1 MRRTLLVIA
10 SIIVSVVFMYF
21 VLRDVP
27 LDAVLESAQ
36 QANPL
41 WLLISFGMITMTIVT
56 RGIRWRGLLDNR
68 ISQRDAFFIM
78 SVTFL
83 LNQLPLRAGEVAR
96 SLLATGRGVPLL
108 TAATSIVIE
117 RMLDTLLVVLSLLLA
132 LSQLSTVPPTVSQSA
147 ALFGVLGVIAFAIL
161 LVFARYPQLAH
172 RLLNTIFKIIPP
184 LRKLPLESLLDNV
197 LDGLK
202 PLTNPRR
209 FAHAIS
215 WTLIAWA
222 FSYGG
227 MLTLLI
233 ALNIVDVDMLM
244 TSILGVSLASFSVA
258 IPVSVAAIGPF
269 EAAIAITGEIVGM
282 ENIQAV
288 TLGLIVHGVTVLTYV
303 VWGVVGL
310 LAMGVSLGDV
320 LGQAKRE
327 DPNT

>member
-320 LGQAKRE
+320 LGKAKRE

>member
-1 MRRTLLVIA
+1 MRRTLLIIA
-10 SIIVSVVFMYF
+10 SIIVSGIFLYF

-27 LDAVLESAQ
+27 IQDIIDRAR
-36 QANPL
+36 QADPF
-41 WLLISFGMITMTIVT
+41 WLLVTFGMLTMTIVT

-68 ISQRDAFFIM
+68 IGHKDAFFI
-78 SVTFL
+78 VAITFL

-96 SLLATGRGVPLL
+96 SLLATGRGVPIL
-108 TAATSIVIE
+108 TAATSIVVE

-132 LSQLSTVPPTVSQSA
+132 LSQIPTVPDTVSQAA
-147 ALFGVLGVIAFAIL
+147 ALFGVLGVVAFVVL
-161 LVFARYPQLAH
+161 LTFARYPQMAH
-172 RLLNTIFKIIPP
+172 SVLNAVFKIVPF
-184 LRKLPLESLLDNV
+184 LRRLPLESMLDHV

-209 FAHAIS
+209 FAHAIT

-222 FSYGG
+222 FSYIA
-227 MLTLLI
+227 MYTMLI
-233 ALNIVDVDMLM
+233 ALGITDVDMLM

-282 ENIQAV
+282 ENAV
-288 TLGLIVHGVTVLTYV
+288 AVALGLIVHGMTVLAYI

-320 LGQAKRE
+320 LSQAGKSKNE
-327 DPNT
+327 E